1 MFDLKRV
8 GISSLVKIR
17 DTLKIKGEKKIFN
30 GCLVISQSLHKPTN
44 DKISSHSRS
53 TSTHKI
59 TFCNESKEN

>member
-30 GCLVISQSLHKPTN
+30 GC
-44 DKISSHSRS
+44 
-53 TSTHKI
+53 
-59 TFCNESKEN
+59 